1 MNSVGKIPIAGGL
14 AWWIDVVSSASLCWR
29 ERGYRAFQRA
39 NPGDIP
45 VRRRKWRAR

>member
-1 MNSVGKIPIAGGL
+1 M
-14 AWWIDVVSSASLCWR
+14 VSSAGPGWR

-45 VRRRKWRAR
+45 VRLYTIVAGHKAVDLVFHTGGLAY